1 MHVLDDLEHHLEA
14 DQAPEAGTGIVPWT
28 PPDGLGPLPAELAPR
43 AQALAA
49 ALTAAAARLAA
60 ARDEI
65 ARQLA
70 AVRSVPLAEDGG
82 SSVYLDVAG

>member
-1 MHVLDDLEHHLEA
+1 MLEDLEHHLEA
-14 DQAPEAGTGIVPWT
+14 SQAPEAGTGVVPWT
-28 PPDGLGPLPAELAPR
+28 APAGLGPLPVDLAPR
-43 AQALAA
+43 AQALITALNAA
-49 ALTAAAARLAA
+49 VARTTA

-82 SSVYLDVAG
+82 KSVYLDVAG

>member
-1 MHVLDDLEHHLEA
+1 MLEDLEHHVEA
-14 DQAPEAGTGIVPWT
+14 SQAPEAGTGVVPWT
-28 PPDGLGPLPAELAPR
+28 APAGLGPLPQELAPR
-43 AQALAA
+43 AQALLA
-49 ALTAAAARLAA
+49 ALNEAAARTAA

-65 ARQLA
+65 GAQLA

>member
-1 MHVLDDLEHHLEA
+1 MLEDLEHHLEA
-14 DQAPEAGTGIVPWT
+14 SQAPEASGGVVPWA
-28 PPDGLGPLPAELAPR
+28 PPAGLGPLPVDLAAR
-43 AQALAA
+43 AQALIA
-49 ALTAAAARLAA
+49 ALNDAAVRTTA

-65 ARQLA
+65 GRQLA

>member
-1 MHVLDDLEHHLEA
+1 MLEGLEHQLA
-14 DQAPEAGTGIVPWT
+14 AGQAPEAVSAVVPWT
-28 PPDGLGPLPAELAPR
+28 PPAGLGPLPAELAPR
-43 AQALAA
+43 AQALVA
-49 ALTAAAARLAA
+49 ALNEAAARTAA

>member
-1 MHVLDDLEHHLEA
+1 MLDDLEHQLEA
-14 DQAPEAGTGIVPWT
+14 DQAPEASTGVVPWT
-28 PPDGLGPLPAELAPR
+28 PPAGLGPLPAELAPR
-43 AQALAA
+43 AQALVT
-49 ALTAAAARLAA
+49 ALTAAAARTAA
-60 ARDEI
+60 ARDEV

>member
-1 MHVLDDLEHHLEA
+1 MLEDLEHQLEA
-14 DQAPEAGTGIVPWT
+14 AQALEASTGVVPWT
-28 PPDGLGPLPAELAPR
+28 PPAGLGPLPAELAPR
-43 AQALAA
+43 AQALVA
-49 ALTAAAARLAA
+49 ALNDAAVRTVA

>member
-1 MHVLDDLEHHLEA
+1 MLEDLEHHVEA
-14 DQAPEAGTGIVPWT
+14 SQAPEAGTGVVPWNT
-28 PPDGLGPLPAELAPR
+28 PAGLGPLPEELAPR
-43 AQALAA
+43 AQAL
-49 ALTAAAARLAA
+49 LTTLNEAAARTAA

-65 ARQLA
+65 GAQLA